1 MNFRWIVRAS
11 IVVFSSIVAASSIS
25 TNSVQAQSW
34 QLRNYSLALKSGES
48 VEFAD
53 IYRITNCASI
63 LLSTPEVTVM
73 DGPPGVTA
81 SVTEAMVSARYQG
94 CPNPVKGGK
103 LRLSAG
109 KIEDYSQSIM
119 TLRIKYKTK
128 DGDREESASINLTLF
143 P

>member
-1 MNFRWIVRAS
+1 MNLKWIVRAS
-11 IVVFSSIVAASSIS
+11 IVVFSSIVAAYSIS
-25 TNSVQAQSW
+25 VNSVQAQSW
-34 QLRNYSLALKSGES
+34 QLRNYSLVLKSGES

-53 IYRITNCASI
+53 LYRVTNCASI

-81 SVTEAMVSARYQG
+81 SAVEAMVTPRFQG
-94 CPNPVKGGK
+94 CPKPVKGAK

-109 KIEDYSQSIM
+109 KIEDYSQSVM
-119 TLRIKYKTK
+119 TIRVRFKTK